1 MPKKLKE
8 TKKELECGKKKG
20 STLRCQINKSTRLAF
35 FEFFPRPTCLF
46 GTTRLA
52 NFCLFGPL
60 VLLFYEIYL
69 KCPPYLFIWPYLFNW
84 HLRVIWVLRS
94 LDGLQADG
102 ELKNSSPGDLCIMP
116 FVTEGSWLN

>member
-1 MPKKLKE
+1 MQAAEKILHV
-8 TKKELECGKKKG
+8 
-20 STLRCQINKSTRLAF
+20 IY
-35 FEFFPRPTCLF
+35 CLF

-52 NFCLFGPL
+52 NFRLFGPL

-69 KCPPYLFIWPYLFNW
+69 KYPPYSFIWPFLFNW
-84 HLRVIWVLRS
+84 HLRVTWVLKS